1 MRQLR
6 RLLPGEKIVYF
17 GDTGRVP
24 YGTRS
29 PSAIF
34 QYAKQDIAFLL
45 GETAADTLTA
55 IERLK
60 ETISDE

>member
-1 MRQLR
+1 METRQQAVEMADDVARRQL
-6 RLLPGEKIVYF
+6 KIV
-17 GDTGRVP
+17 
-24 YGTRS
+24 
-29 PSAIF
+29 
-34 QYAKQDIAFLL
+34 QDIAFLL